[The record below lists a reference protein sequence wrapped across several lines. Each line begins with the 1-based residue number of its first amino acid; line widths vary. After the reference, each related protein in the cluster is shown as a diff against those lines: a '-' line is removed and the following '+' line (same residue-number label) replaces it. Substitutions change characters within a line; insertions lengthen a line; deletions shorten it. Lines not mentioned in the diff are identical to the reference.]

1 MYKLYCRIY
10 QEIIKF
16 FSPVLPWRQP
26 ILVDGDGCIKELPDF
41 IKTQNIDKLLVVTDA
56 EVSSLGLMGT
66 LLKGLQ
72 KLNIEFFIYDDTM
85 PNPTI
90 ENVEEALEIYK
101 NNSCQGV
108 IAFGGGSIIDCAK
121 GVCARIANPS
131 KSISDMKGYLKVR
144 KRIPMLIAVPTTSG
158 SGSEASAAAVIK
170 DDKARVK
177 YILGDMALIPNV
189 VMLDPRLTVNLPPSL
204 TATSGMGALTQAVE
218 AYIGRSNT
226 TDTWKFSRSAIKLI
240 FENIQDAY
248 AKGTNIDARTKMQRA
263 AFQSGMAINKAY
275 VGYANAISHAL
286 GGFYSVSHS
295 QTSAIILPYV
305 LEWYGSAAEKPLSEL
320 GDLVG
325 VCAPEDT
332 PEEKSAKFINE
343 IRIMNKA
350 MNIPD
355 KIKELLEGDIP
366 TLANMAMLEG
376 NPMYPVPEIMQL
388 QDFISI
394 FEKIKF

>member
-26 ILVDGDGCIKELPDF
+26 ILVDGDGCIKELADF
-41 IKTQNIDKLLVVTDA
+41 IKTQNMDKLLIVADG
-56 EVSSLGLMGT
+56 EVSSLGIMGT

-72 KLNIEFFIYDDTM
+72 KLNIEFFIYDDTVS
-85 PNPTI
+85 NPTI

-121 GVCARIANPS
+121 GVCARVANPS

-158 SGSEASAAAVIK
+158 SGSEATAATVIR

-189 VMLDPRLTVNLPPSL
+189 TMLDPRLTVNLPPSI
-204 TATSGMGALTQAVE
+204 TASSGMGALTQAVE

-240 FENIQDAY
+240 FENLQDAY
-248 AKGTNIDARTKMQRA
+248 VKGTNIDAREKIQRA

-305 LEWYGSAAEKPLSEL
+305 LEWYGVDAEKSLSEL
-320 GDLVG
+320 ADLTG
-325 VCAPEDT
+325 VCNSDDIQ
-332 PEEKSAKFINE
+332 EEKAAKFINE
-343 IRIMNKA
+343 IRVMNKA
-350 MNIPD
+350 LSIPD
-355 KIKELLEGDIP
+355 KIKELSETDIP
-366 TLANMAMLEG
+366 VLAKNAMLEG
-376 NPMYPVPEIMQL
+376 NPMYPVPKIML
-388 QDFISI
+388 LEDFISI
-394 FEKIKF
+394 FEKIKL